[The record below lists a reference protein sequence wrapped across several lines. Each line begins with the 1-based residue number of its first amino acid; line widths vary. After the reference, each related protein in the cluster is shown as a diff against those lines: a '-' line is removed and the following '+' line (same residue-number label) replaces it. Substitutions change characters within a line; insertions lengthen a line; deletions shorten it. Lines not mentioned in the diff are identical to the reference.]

1 MSGTDHAG
9 ESSLESRLF
18 VTPSSAAWAVVNLED
33 GREFAGRISEIVML
47 GTTMLR
53 IDVRRAGRSR
63 IRIFSPSMALS
74 LTLCSEAEARAVAAL
89 QPEDVIVGG
98 DHEPF

>member
-1 MSGTDHAG
+1 MSRSDHAD

-18 VTPSSAAWAVVNLED
+18 VTPNSAAWAVVDLED

-53 IDVRRAGRSR
+53 IDVPRDGRSR
-63 IRIFSPSMALS
+63 IRIFSPSVALS
-74 LTLCSEAEARAVAAL
+74 LTLCSEAEARAVTAL
-89 QPEDVIVGG
+89 QPKDIIVGG